1 MKQATAKVYASA
13 IKMREKGASQA
24 QVLEATGLNYSQL
37 WYYEE
42 SAKLREAGKLR
53 SVPETLTE
61 FGVEIAR
68 LRNAGTSWGM
78 IAVIFQVPESRV
90 RRAFK
95 EVGLDSR
102 GLRIGKG
109 GRWVDDDPRFYTGA
123 DRPKLGTELDPAV
136 PVAAQVPDPDA
147 EPKRVLP
154 TISKGKAK
162 RSRVRKPKATPVTE
176 ATPPVTPEGTP
187 EA

>member
-1 MKQATAKVYASA
+1 MKQANAKVYASA
-13 IKMREKGASQA
+13 IKMREKGASQK

-53 SVPETLTE
+53 PVPETMTE
-61 FGVEIAR
+61 FGVAIAQ
-68 LRNAGTSWGM
+68 LRVAGVSWGM
-78 IAVIFQVPESRV
+78 IAVIYQVPESRV

-95 EVGLDSR
+95 ETGLDSR

-109 GRWVDDDPRFYTGA
+109 GRWVDNDPRFYTGA
-123 DRPKLGTELDPAV
+123 DRAKLGTELDPTL
-136 PVAAQVPDPDA
+136 PVAAQVPDPEA
-147 EPKRVLP
+147 VPVRVLP
-154 TISKGKAK
+154 KISKGKAK
-162 RSRVRKPKATPVTE
+162 RARRTRRATPPKALPAPE
-176 ATPPVTPEGTP
+176 ATPEATP